1 MAFRIGQELG
11 LQQDPKFL
19 ISQDSS
25 IASDQDLVIR
35 RRVYWGLYVSDK
47 LVRTPRDISLS
58 KTFFF
63 CRIISLYLGRPAML
77 YEAEAAVDL
86 PQPLP

>member
-47 LVRTPRDISLS
+47 SVPNPPIMILSNMSL
-58 KTFFF
+58 
-63 CRIISLYLGRPAML
+63 
-77 YEAEAAVDL
+77 L
-86 PQPLP
+86 P

>member
-25 IASDQDLVIR
+25 IASEQDLVIR

-47 LVRTPRDISLS
+47 L
-58 KTFFF
+58 
-63 CRIISLYLGRPAML
+63 A
-77 YEAEAAVDL
+77 
-86 PQPLP
+86 

>member
-19 ISQDSS
+19 MSQDSS

-35 RRVYWGLYVSDK
+35 RRVYWGLYVADK
-47 LVRTPRDISLS
+47 LVRTSRVV
-58 KTFFF
+58 
-63 CRIISLYLGRPAML
+63 A
-77 YEAEAAVDL
+77 
-86 PQPLP
+86 